1 MPTTNN
7 KGWAVPLVCVLLGLA
22 FLAVFWISGN
32 PGAGLGS
39 LAVMVGY
46 GLLLLVG
53 GRSEI
58 VRTLRG
64 QAPDERYGMFDLRA
78 TAITGTVTL
87 SVLVG
92 GPCTS
97 WRGARPRP
105 LRADHRDS
113 RGDLPGL
120 PLVVAVAFVTTRE
133 APLLGT
139 SDERREEVSDAN

>member
-1 MPTTNN
+1 MPTTRN
-7 KGWAVPLVCVLLGLA
+7 KGWAAPLVCVVLGLV
-22 FLAVFWISGN
+22 FLTVFWISGN

-46 GLLLLVG
+46 GLLLLLG

-58 VRTLRG
+58 VGTLRG

-92 GPCTS
+92 AALYELARGQDPSPYVLIIAIAAVTYLATLLWLR
-97 WRGARPRP
+97 WR
-105 LRADHRDS
+105 S
-113 RGDLPGL
+113 
-120 PLVVAVAFVTTRE
+120 
-133 APLLGT
+133 
-139 SDERREEVSDAN
+139 

>member
-46 GLLLLVG
+46 GLLLLLG

-87 SVLVG
+87 SVLVWG
-92 GPCTS
+92 TLYQLAQGQDPGPYVLILAIAAVTYLAS
-97 WRGARPRP
+97 LLWLRWR
-105 LRADHRDS
+105 S
-113 RGDLPGL
+113 
-120 PLVVAVAFVTTRE
+120 
-133 APLLGT
+133 
-139 SDERREEVSDAN
+139 

>member
-7 KGWAVPLVCVLLGLA
+7 KGWAVPLVCVPLGLA

-92 GPCTS
+92 ATLYELARGQDPSPYVTIIAIAAVTYLAALLWLR
-97 WRGARPRP
+97 WR
-105 LRADHRDS
+105 S
-113 RGDLPGL
+113 
-120 PLVVAVAFVTTRE
+120 
-133 APLLGT
+133 
-139 SDERREEVSDAN
+139 

>member
-92 GPCTS
+92 GALYQLARGQDPGPYVLIIAIAAVTYLAS
-97 WRGARPRP
+97 LLWLRWR
-105 LRADHRDS
+105 S
-113 RGDLPGL
+113 
-120 PLVVAVAFVTTRE
+120 
-133 APLLGT
+133 
-139 SDERREEVSDAN
+139 